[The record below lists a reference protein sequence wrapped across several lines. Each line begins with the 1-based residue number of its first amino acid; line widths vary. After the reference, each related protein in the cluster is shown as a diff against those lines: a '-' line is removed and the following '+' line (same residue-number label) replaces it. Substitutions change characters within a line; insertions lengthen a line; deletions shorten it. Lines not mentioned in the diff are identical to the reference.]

1 MCGRKKRANFV
12 GHAAP
17 RAKETTMRRD
27 VTFVFVT
34 LLTLMTTLLTLF
46 YYSCNCLV
54 AYMVVKIQAF
64 VVLLGVSE
72 FVLVLLFML
81 IYWTP
86 CCWCCLFI
94 LHVSNFINCC
104 DLLSLDLIFFYMVV
118 YIININKYISTS
130 TTNKFYTTVITVKKK
145 YLTFYLCWFYILFL
159 FLWHKYVER
168 TSTKQAHDVAAT

>member
-1 MCGRKKRANFV
+1 M

-27 VTFVFVT
+27 ATFVFVT

-86 CCWCCLFI
+86 CC
-94 LHVSNFINCC
+94 
-104 DLLSLDLIFFYMVV
+104 
-118 YIININKYISTS
+118 
-130 TTNKFYTTVITVKKK
+130 
-145 YLTFYLCWFYILFL
+145 
-159 FLWHKYVER
+159 
-168 TSTKQAHDVAAT
+168 